1 MFFDGNVDAP
11 KILGTSSPQKVATA
25 VIKALKKGSCE
36 IIVNAGPIRP
46 LLALGQISWK
56 LADIITRLFVV
67 SALSRMLISVYLL
80 LSVLFLIFYFS
91 TILLN
96 DY

>member
-11 KILGTSSPQKVATA
+11 KLLGTSSPQKVANA

-36 IIVNAGPIRP
+36 TIVNSGPIRP

-56 LADIITRLFVV
+56 LADKITRLFGVP
-67 SALSRMLISVYLL
+67 ALSRKRISV
-80 LSVLFLIFYFS
+80 
-91 TILLN
+91 
-96 DY
+96 